1 MFEKGNN
8 GDIMKIAVL
17 GGTGDQGL
25 GLALRLAL
33 AGEEVIIG
41 SRDAEKAVSAAQKV
55 LEIAGRD
62 DLKVKG
68 ATNAEAAEEAEVAI
82 LTVPLQ
88 AQMATL
94 GSVKEAIKGKVLID
108 ATVPIDSCLGGSAVR
123 YIDLWDGSA
132 AERAARFLEDQ
143 GTRVAAAFNNISASA
158 LLDITGPVDCD
169 CLIASDHRDALDLAS
184 ELAEKIDGVRAIDCG
199 GLENARVIEKI
210 TPLLINLNIKNR
222 IRNAGIRITNLPE

>member
-1 MFEKGNN
+1 
-8 GDIMKIAVL
+8 MKIAVL

-33 AGEEVIIG
+33 AGEEIIIG

-68 ATNAEAAEEAEVAI
+68 ATNAEAAEDAEVAI

-94 GSVKEAIKGKVLID
+94 GSVKEAIRGKVLID

-169 CLIASDHRDALDLAS
+169 CLIASDHRDALELAS

>member
-1 MFEKGNN
+1 MSERGNH

-33 AGEEVIIG
+33 AGEEIIIG

>member
-1 MFEKGNN
+1 MSERGNH

-68 ATNAEAAEEAEVAI
+68 ATNAEAAKEAEVAI